1 MWFKYHLIHIIFE
14 TRGLKLYDVDYMWI
28 ICGSLYADAW
38 RLILHGH
45 IQIDTVHGN
54 ESSTSEAM
62 MERCAI
68 DSTANS

>member
-1 MWFKYHLIHIIFE
+1 M
-14 TRGLKLYDVDYMWI
+14 MWI

-45 IQIDTVHGN
+45 IQIDTVYGN

>member
-1 MWFKYHLIHIIFE
+1 MWF
-14 TRGLKLYDVDYMWI
+14 TPCWCLKIDTKI
-28 ICGSLYADAW
+28 
-38 RLILHGH
+38 GH

-68 DSTANS
+68 DNTANS